1 MVNPLR
7 LIGYFLWIGK
17 EIVSGTID
25 TIGGLVNARGYSR
38 PMIVQLP
45 LRCTT
50 DLEITMFAS
59 SITITP
65 GTLVVAVAA
74 SDGAAEPPSLFVHAL
89 FADSEEDAMDG
100 LYDMETRL
108 LTAMRGRAPRP
119 VAEVQ
124 KTAQAGTDGP
134 GAPGTDPDTR
144 DQTTDD
150 QTTDDQTTD
159 DLNTDDQRG
168 GSA

>member
-17 EIVSGTID
+17 EIVSGTVDIVVALI
-25 TIGGLVNARGYSR
+25 TPRGYSS

-65 GTLVVAVAA
+65 GTLVAAIAA
-74 SDGAAEPPSLFVHAL
+74 SDGAEDPPTLFVHAL
-89 FADSEEDAMDG
+89 FSDSEEEAMDG

-108 LTAMRGRAPRP
+108 LTAMRGKPPRP
-119 VAEVQ
+119 AVEVF
-124 KTAQAGTDGP
+124 
-134 GAPGTDPDTR
+134 
-144 DQTTDD
+144 
-150 QTTDDQTTD
+150 
-159 DLNTDDQRG
+159 
-168 GSA
+168 GSGSS

>member
-25 TIGGLVNARGYSR
+25 TIEGLFDTRGYSR

-74 SDGAAEPPSLFVHAL
+74 SDGADEPPTLFVHAL

-119 VAEVQ
+119 VADMQ
-124 KTAQAGTDGP
+124 KAALAVD
-134 GAPGTDPDTR
+134 DR
-144 DQTTDD
+144 TTDD
-150 QTTDDQTTD
+150 RT
-159 DLNTDDQRG
+159 TDDQRG

>member
-17 EIVSGTID
+17 EIVTGSVDIVAA
-25 TIGGLVNARGYSR
+25 LFAPRGYSS

-65 GTLVVAVAA
+65 GTLVAAIAA
-74 SDGAAEPPSLFVHAL
+74 SDGADDPPTLFVHAL

-100 LYDMETRL
+100 LYDMETRM
-108 LTAMRGRAPRP
+108 LTAMRGKAPRP
-119 VAEVQ
+119 VAEVF
-124 KTAQAGTDGP
+124 GR
-134 GAPGTDPDTR
+134 GA
-144 DQTTDD
+144 
-150 QTTDDQTTD
+150 
-159 DLNTDDQRG
+159 
-168 GSA
+168 A

>member
-1 MVNPLR
+1 MVNPFR
-7 LIGYFLWIGK
+7 LVGYFLWIGK
-17 EIVSGTID
+17 EIVSGTLDIVR
-25 TIGGLVNARGYSR
+25 GLLSPRGYSR

-74 SDGAAEPPSLFVHAL
+74 SDGAVEPPTLFVHAL

-108 LTAMRGRAPRP
+108 LTAMRGKAPRP
-119 VAEVQ
+119 VADV
-124 KTAQAGTDGP
+124 TTPGP
-134 GAPGTDPDTR
+134 ATP
-144 DQTTDD
+144 
-150 QTTDDQTTD
+150 
-159 DLNTDDQRG
+159 DQRDPARG
-168 GSA
+168 ELDEQRGESS

>member
-17 EIVSGTID
+17 EIVSGTVD
-25 TIGGLVNARGYSR
+25 VLVGLFSPSGYSG

-65 GTLVVAVAA
+65 GTLVAAIAA
-74 SDGAAEPPSLFVHAL
+74 SDGADDPPTLFVHVL
-89 FADSEEDAMDG
+89 FSESEAEAMDG

-108 LTAMRGRAPRP
+108 LTAMRGKPPRLA
-119 VAEVQ
+119 AEVF
-124 KTAQAGTDGP
+124 GR
-134 GAPGTDPDTR
+134 GA
-144 DQTTDD
+144 
-150 QTTDDQTTD
+150 
-159 DLNTDDQRG
+159 
-168 GSA
+168 A

>member
-17 EIVSGTID
+17 EVVTGSIDIVAALFSP
-25 TIGGLVNARGYSR
+25 RGYSS

-74 SDGAAEPPSLFVHAL
+74 SDGADDPPTLFVHSL
-89 FADSEEDAMDG
+89 FDDSEADAMDG

-108 LTAMRGRAPRP
+108 LTAMRGKPPRAAAA
-119 VAEVQ
+119 VFGE
-124 KTAQAGTDGP
+124 
-134 GAPGTDPDTR
+134 GA
-144 DQTTDD
+144 
-150 QTTDDQTTD
+150 
-159 DLNTDDQRG
+159 
-168 GSA
+168 A